1 MNVVVVQGVL
11 SSEPVERTLPGGVT
25 VMDWSVTVQTNGPKQ
40 SVPVQWTE
48 PSKAVQRFDEGD
60 AVVVLGTIRRRF
72 FRTRGSLASR
82 TEVVGE
88 AVSKPTQ
95 RVATRKILERA
106 KEALGV
112 GVSP

>member
-1 MNVVVVQGVL
+1 MNIVVVQGVL
-11 SSEPVERTLPGGVT
+11 SSEPVERTLPSGTT
-25 VMDWSVTVQTNGPKQ
+25 VMDWNVSVETGAAKQ

-48 PSKAVQRFDEGD
+48 PSKAVQRFDKGD
-60 AVVVLGTIRRRF
+60 AVVVLGTVQRRF
-72 FRTRGSLASR
+72 FQARGSLASR

-106 KEALGV
+106 TEALATG
-112 GVSP
+112 SAS